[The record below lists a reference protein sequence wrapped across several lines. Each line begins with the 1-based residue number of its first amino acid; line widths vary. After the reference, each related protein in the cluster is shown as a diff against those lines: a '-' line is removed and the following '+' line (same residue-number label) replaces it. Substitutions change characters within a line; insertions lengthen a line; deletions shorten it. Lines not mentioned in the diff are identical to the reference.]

1 MLFKHL
7 FLCTFLCISITAQAA
22 SVWKV
27 SKDNKEL
34 YIGGTIHLLSQQD
47 YPLPKEFDQAYAKS
61 EVLVFETDIAAMESP
76 EFQVKAMQVMTYP
89 GTKTIKD
96 VLSKPTLDALQAHLQ
111 TRGIP
116 LEQMAKLKPG
126 MLSVTLSLIE
136 FQVIG
141 LTSAGV
147 DKHFS
152 DLARNDN
159 KTQNWLESLDQQLE
173 FLAKMGEGEE
183 DSLIQYTLRDIKIL
197 PEMIAKIKTYWRDGD
212 MKAMTE
218 LSITPFKKDYPQV
231 YSDLIVKR
239 NLNWLPQIE
248 NMFKNDIVEFVLV
261 GALHLAGDDSVLT
274 MLENKGYKIEK
285 I

>member
-96 VLSKPTLDALQAHLQ
+96 VLSKSTLDALQAHLQ

-152 DLARNDN
+152 DLARKDN

-212 MKAMTE
+212 MKEMTE

>member
-7 FLCTFLCISITAQAA
+7 FLSTFLCISITAQAA

-61 EVLVFETDIAAMESP
+61 EVLVFETDIGAMESP

-147 DKHFS
+147 DKHYS

-212 MKAMTE
+212 MKAMTD